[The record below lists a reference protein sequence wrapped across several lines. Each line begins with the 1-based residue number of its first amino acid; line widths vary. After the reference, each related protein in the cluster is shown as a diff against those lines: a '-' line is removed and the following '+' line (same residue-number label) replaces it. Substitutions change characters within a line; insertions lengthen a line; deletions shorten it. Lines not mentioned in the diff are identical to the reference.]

1 MFHFDANYYLKNE
14 VAELIPL
21 QLDQEEFLYPP
32 SNDDEIWK
40 YFEEQGRGRKAF
52 QQYFKRALQKRIDGE
67 EYTFAIKDLRLDEF
81 AGMTRIYAV
90 DNTLR
95 NVKIGHTW
103 IGKQFQGTG
112 LNKNCKYLL
121 FDFLFDQIKM
131 ERIGFGASSQN
142 TRSIRAMESVGCVRE
157 GRLRGFLPGTSTIDR
172 IDIALLSVLKSEWES
187 EGREKL
193 KRKIAT
199 KIT

>member
-1 MFHFDANYYLKNE
+1 MFHFDANYCLKNE
-14 VAELIPL
+14 IAKLIPL
-21 QLDQEEFLYPP
+21 EADQEEFLYSP
-32 SNDDEIWK
+32 SNNNDIWK
-40 YFEEQGRGRKAF
+40 YFEEHGYGRKAF
-52 QQYFKRALQKRIDGE
+52 GQYFKRALQKRIDGE

-81 AGMTRIYAV
+81 AGMTRIYSV
-90 DNTLR
+90 DNFLR
-95 NVKIGHTW
+95 NVKVGHTW

-121 FDFLFDQIKM
+121 FKFLFDQIQM

-157 GRLRGFLPGTSTIDR
+157 GRLRGFLPDNNKVDR
-172 IDIALLSVLKSEWES
+172 IDIVLLSVLKSEWET

-193 KRKIAT
+193 KRQISF
-199 KIT
+199 